1 MTKARFRRR
10 GERPARRGAEPQYIE
25 IDTSQLAGIF
35 GPPRWLRD
43 LGLLSWFL
51 VGIALAIVGTIWLLT
66 LTQVIVVPVIV
77 AGIIAAVAAP
87 LVRWLASHRVPRA
100 AAAVLVLLLIL
111 GLVIGTVLLAIGG
124 IAGQS
129 GSIESSLADAADTV
143 SGWVQDTGVDTGQAE
158 SAKGDASKS
167 ISTAFHA
174 LLNGLGTGVSALASL
189 VFVLAMA
196 VLSLFFLLKDGPSI
210 REWGERHLGVP
221 LPVAQTISSRVIG
234 ALRGYFLG
242 VTIVAAY
249 NALIIGVGAVIIGVP
264 VAGTIAIVTFLA
276 GYVPYLG
283 AWGAGMFAVLLALS
297 GGGPD
302 AAIAMAVVALLAN
315 GIFQQLVQPFAYGA
329 ALGIHPLAVLIVTI
343 AGGAVFGTIGLI
355 LAAPLTSAITRISAD
370 LARARAEEREQQV
383 ADACAEEEHGALD
396 RLTDPGPEPEVAG

>member
-1 MTKARFRRR
+1 MIKARFRRR
-10 GERPARRGAEPQYIE
+10 GERPAHRGAESQYIE
-25 IDTSQLAGIF
+25 IDTSQLTGIF

-51 VGIALAIVGTIWLLT
+51 VGIALAIVGTVWLLA

-77 AGIIAAVAAP
+77 AGIIAAVASP

-129 GSIESSLADAADTV
+129 GSIESNLSDAADTV
-143 SGWVQDTGVDTGQAE
+143 SGWVQDTGVDSGQAE

-189 VFVLAMA
+189 VFFLAMA

-264 VAGTIAIVTFLA
+264 LAGTIAIVTFLA
-276 GYVPYLG
+276 SYVPYLG
-283 AWGAGMFAVLLALS
+283 AWGAGIFAVLLALS
-297 GGGPD
+297 GGGAD
-302 AAIAMAVVALLAN
+302 AAVAMAVVALLAN
-315 GIFQQLVQPFAYGA
+315 GILQQLVQPFAYGA

-343 AGGAVFGTIGLI
+343 AGGAIFGTIGLI
-355 LAAPLTSAITRISAD
+355 LAAPLASAITRISAD
-370 LARARAEEREQQV
+370 LARARAEEHEQEV
-383 ADACAEEEHGALD
+383 ADARAEKEQGALD
-396 RLTDPGPEPEVAG
+396 RLADPGPEPEVVG